1 MNDAISKTFFLKFD
15 TSNCKKSRSFNKDL
29 FSQKLGQTL
38 KFNSSL
44 RKNRLPSLKISKF
57 TYINNF
63 PKNHTN
69 IFLSSEKDDE
79 ISNIIINKLNIP
91 FFPQKEKIWNIE
103 NNKQMTKNQSLINT
117 YNSTKYN
124 KKQIKE
130 ILNLKQKQS
139 IKDKKSD
146 KTSDKLNHSKEQEK
160 QKSMI
165 QIENT
170 NTQKILEAISHIN
183 IQKKLNKKESSKE
196 ILEGYKKIENKNKSL
211 KRNKSKNKSKE
222 TMSISIVSINKDKNK
237 EDKNSIIFLTNFY
250 EDFIELVNS
259 YDSMEKYNTS
269 VNNFNQTYFFLFD
282 IKSFPKTTMN
292 IQFLNTFKYCAILV
306 ICLIFLSKDK
316 KLYNDSVTKIKELL
330 EQFLFVCINSI
341 NYKIFETEKFKNFI
355 KNKTPNENKTLIE
368 ILNNIIGILFNEKM
382 DDYKKLRKCL
392 RQLAN
397 NIDKDTPEII
407 LNIVNNCL
415 LYCHNCNYYL
425 EESDY
430 KRKKKKKHSNRSNN
444 IKKENKESSK
454 DEEKSVGNMTQG
466 PFIKNKM
473 EKKFCLV
480 LDLDET
486 LMHNLNLP
494 FGDYFFV
501 RPGLFDFLEKIH
513 DIYEIII
520 FTAGKKNYAYSI
532 LDKIDYNN
540 YISNILYKKHIS
552 YEEGV
557 AVKKLDLIGR
567 DLNKLIFVDN
577 LETCAKYNKKN
588 FYCICSWYNN
598 IYDNEL
604 YKLQEKLI
612 YIATSGKYD
621 DDITKGLIEK

>member
-1 MNDAISKTFFLKFD
+1 
-15 TSNCKKSRSFNKDL
+15 
-29 FSQKLGQTL
+29 
-38 KFNSSL
+38 
-44 RKNRLPSLKISKF
+44 
-57 TYINNF
+57 
-63 PKNHTN
+63 
-69 IFLSSEKDDE
+69 
-79 ISNIIINKLNIP
+79 
-91 FFPQKEKIWNIE
+91 
-103 NNKQMTKNQSLINT
+103 MTKNQSLINT

-269 VNNFNQTYFFLFD
+269 INTFNQTYFFLFD
-282 IKSFPKTTMN
+282 IKSFPKTAMN
-292 IQFLNTFKYCAILV
+292 IQFLNTFKYSAILV

-341 NYKIFETEKFKNFI
+341 NYKIFETEKIKNFI
-355 KNKTPNENKTLIE
+355 KNKTLNENKTLIE